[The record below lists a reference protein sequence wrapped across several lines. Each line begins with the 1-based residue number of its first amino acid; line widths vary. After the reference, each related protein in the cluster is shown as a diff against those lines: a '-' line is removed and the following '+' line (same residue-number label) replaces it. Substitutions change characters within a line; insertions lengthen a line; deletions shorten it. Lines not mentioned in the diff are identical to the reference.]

1 MNLKNRLEKIES
13 KTDKSLVKIRFS
25 DNTIKYLT
33 FSELLKIITS
43 NILNKEKSNKMSIKD
58 FEIQHLQKDYG
69 LLPNLIP
76 TLIRII
82 ECKKVSNLKN
92 YQ

>member
-69 LLPNLIP
+69 LLPDLLPIF
-76 TLIRII
+76 IKMI
-82 ECKKVSNLKN
+82 ENKRA
-92 YQ
+92 